1 MTAIE
6 HREVSA
12 MADDDITGGRTAWVR
27 IAYAVTAEG
36 RVDTDR
42 VGKVEELPYGEA
54 KRLVKDGR
62 AQYVDGPDGPGP
74 DGGEAVALGA
84 EGPQS
89 VQLTEP
95 LVPGGGAPAGFVRT
109 RRNDPET
116 PTRMG
121 AWGAKPVEKPDEA
134 PGDVAARAVQQPAEA
149 AAVPDVDTS
158 TVDSPGTEPAAA
170 DTSTVGDEA
179 TASITTD
186 AKE

>member
-1 MTAIE
+1 MTIE

-12 MADDDITGGRTAWVR
+12 VADDENTGGRTAWVR
-27 IAYAVTAEG
+27 IAYAVNGEG

-42 VGKVEELPYGEA
+42 VGQVEELPYGEA
-54 KRLVKDGR
+54 KRLVRDGR
-62 AQYVDGPDGPGP
+62 ARYVDGPDVPGP
-74 DGGEAVALGA
+74 EGGEAVALGA
-84 EGPQS
+84 EGPQP

-95 LVPGGGAPAGFVRT
+95 LVPGGGVPAGFVRT

-116 PTRMG
+116 STRMG

-134 PGDVAARAVQQPAEA
+134 PGDVAARAVQPPADTPA
-149 AAVPDVDTS
+149 ADAS

-179 TASITTD
+179 TASSTTD